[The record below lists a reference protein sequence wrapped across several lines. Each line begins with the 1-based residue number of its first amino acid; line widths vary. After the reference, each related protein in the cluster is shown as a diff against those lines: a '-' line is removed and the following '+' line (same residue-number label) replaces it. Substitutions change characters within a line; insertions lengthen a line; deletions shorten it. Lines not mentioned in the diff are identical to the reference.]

1 MVWTTPSRALG
12 VMLSCIALLPAPATA
27 GHHQHDHLHRR
38 QHHHQGYSVGPPIWQ
53 TRPHDSETAAT
64 VAATVATTVATT
76 VAATIPETTAIEAVI
91 ESVIASATVAASS
104 AAAAASSAAAA
115 ISSLKAQVI
124 IPFYVYPDPGK
135 WTPLLDLVASFP
147 DVHFTVIINP
157 SSGPGTST
165 LPDAAFLTAVP
176 NLTANSNVLA
186 IGYVPTQ
193 KGTRAIADVEK
204 DINTYANWPSAS
216 GNSSFAVHG
225 IFLDEAPNAYSADLV
240 TYYTTLSNLI
250 KSKDGLGPENYV
262 VTNPGTPPDNAY
274 LDLADSTVVFES
286 PYASFQDAISAGT
299 FGKLNASSHTKLAS
313 MVYGVPD
320 SVHLPTLLAQ
330 VGNISE
336 QIFLGNTSSYMV
348 YDTYMNSV
356 VPALLELV

>member
-53 TRPHDSETAAT
+53 TRPHDSETAA
-64 VAATVATTVATT
+64 ATVAEA
-76 VAATIPETTAIEAVI
+76 TAIESVI

-104 AAAAASSAAAA
+104 AAAAASSAAAAA

-176 NLTANSNVLA
+176 SLTANSNVLA

-240 TYYTTLSNLI
+240 SYYTTLSNLI

-299 FGKLNASSHTKLAS
+299 FSKLNASSHTKLAS

-320 SVHLPTLLAQ
+320 SVHLPTLLTQ

-356 VPALLELV
+356 VPALLELI

>member
-53 TRPHDSETAAT
+53 TRPHDSETAA
-64 VAATVATTVATT
+64 ATAVATATATATT
-76 VAATIPETTAIEAVI
+76 TTAIQ
-91 ESVIASATVAASS
+91 SVIPATSVVASS

-135 WTPLLDLVASFP
+135 WTPLLNLVASFP

-176 NLTANSNVLA
+176 SLTANSNVLA

-240 TYYTTLSNLI
+240 SYYTTLSNLI

-286 PYASFQDAISAGT
+286 PYSSFQDAISAGT
-299 FGKLNASSHTKLAS
+299 FGKLNASSNSHTKLAS

-320 SVHLPTLLAQ
+320 TVHLPTLLTQ